1 MQIET
6 AGTTL
11 NLVDR
16 LDTVRQSA
24 ALSFGATQA
33 GGPQQSLAVSHDQ
46 TDDSEKVLK
55 SFGEALKQAN
65 ITLKFS
71 RDDDTGMTVIK
82 MIDQTTGETVT
93 QLPSQAVLQISA
105 YLGKLQGLVFSHKA

>member
-11 NLVDR
+11 NAVDR
-16 LDTVRQSA
+16 LDTARQSA
-24 ALSFGATQA
+24 ALGPGAAQA
-33 GGPQQSLAVSHDQ
+33 GPQQSLAVSHDQ

-71 RDDDTGMTVIK
+71 RDEDTGMVVIK
-82 MIDQTTGETVT
+82 MIDQTSGETVT
-93 QLPSQAVLQISA
+93 QIPSQAVLQISA
-105 YLGKLQGLVFSHKA
+105 YLGKMQGLVFSHKA

>member
-11 NLVDR
+11 NAVDR
-16 LDTVRQSA
+16 LDTARPSA
-24 ALSFGATQA
+24 ALGLSVAQA
-33 GGPQQSLAVSHDQ
+33 GTQQSLAVSHDQ
-46 TDDSEKVLK
+46 TDDSEKALK

-71 RDDDTGMTVIK
+71 RDEDTGMVVIK
-82 MIDQTTGETVT
+82 MIDQTSGETVT
-93 QLPSQAVLQISA
+93 QIPSKAVLQISA
-105 YLGKLQGLVFSHKA
+105 YLGKMQGLVFSHKA